1 MHDMHREDNNSFILK
16 QQNVILIKNLVDKF
30 RDALNSHD
38 AKSFAFLL
46 VEEENGQIWL
56 DKRQWEEKKL
66 MICTSVLLP
75 MYLEPKLAIKSQS
88 PSMTLDEVVS

>member
-30 RDALNSHD
+30 RHAFNSHD

-66 MICTSVLLP
+66 MICTSVLLLL
-75 MYLEPKLAIKSQS
+75 Y
-88 PSMTLDEVVS
+88 